1 MLYCNHGGPPFPD
14 RRRGRPS
21 WLGRNDY
28 CLRVAGC
35 GVGPVTAASA
45 IRLDRLELRHGALP
59 VVSALS
65 GTFQPGSLTALVG
78 PNGAGKTTLLR
89 AIMGLH
95 PPASGRIERG
105 GLVASDFALLPQ
117 GTQLDRSFPIICRD
131 VVALAAPGLGSFR
144 ALGRRRLA
152 AASDAISR
160 VGLAG
165 LEMRP
170 VQALSAGQF
179 QRLLFARTILQDAAA
194 ILMDEPFS
202 AVDAATTRLLL
213 TIIHEW
219 HAQGRTLVVVLHDM
233 DIVRHHF
240 PHTLMLNGEASLW
253 GATAVVA
260 DCCPSFERHGPEGQA
275 PVREATGRQA
285 A

>member
-1 MLYCNHGGPPFPD
+1 M
-14 RRRGRPS
+14 
-21 WLGRNDY
+21 
-28 CLRVAGC
+28 
-35 GVGPVTAASA
+35 T
-45 IRLDRLELRHGALP
+45 
-59 VVSALS
+59 VVSDLS

-89 AIMGLH
+89 AMLGLH
-95 PPASGRIERG
+95 RPTFGRVDRG

-117 GTQLDRSFPIICRD
+117 GSQLDRSFPIVCRD
-131 VVALAAPGLGSFR
+131 VVALAAPGLGAFR
-144 ALGRRRLA
+144 ALSKRRLA
-152 AASDAISR
+152 AALDAMGR
-160 VGLAG
+160 VGLDG

-179 QRLLFARTILQDAAA
+179 QRLLFARTIVQDATV

-202 AVDAATTRLLL
+202 AVDEATTRLLL

-233 DIVRHHF
+233 DLVRHHF
-240 PHTLMLNGEASLW
+240 PHTLMLSRG
-253 GATAVVA
+253 GAIWDRTAELA
-260 DCCPSFERHGPEGQA
+260 DRWPSFDRGMPEYQRLKTQ
-275 PVREATGRQA
+275 PTGRQA

>member
-1 MLYCNHGGPPFPD
+1 MLYCNHGGPTFPD

-21 WLGRNDY
+21 WPGRNDY
-28 CLRVAGC
+28 RLRLARC
-35 GVGPVTAASA
+35 GLGPVTVVSA
-45 IRLDRLELRHGALP
+45 IHLDHLELRHGALP
-59 VVSALS
+59 VLSALS

-95 PPASGRIERG
+95 PPASGRIDRG
-105 GLVASDFALLPQ
+105 GLLASDLALLPQ

-131 VVALAAPGLGSFR
+131 VVALAAPGLGPFR

-152 AASDAISR
+152 AASEAISR

-219 HAQGRTLVVVLHDM
+219 HAQGRTLIVVLHDM

-240 PHTLMLNGEASLW
+240 PQTLMLNGEASLW
-253 GATAVVA
+253 GATAAVI
-260 DCCPSFERHGPEGQA
+260 DHCPSFERHGPECQA
-275 PVREATGRQA
+275 AEREATGRQA

>member
-1 MLYCNHGGPPFPD
+1 MA
-14 RRRGRPS
+14 
-21 WLGRNDY
+21 
-28 CLRVAGC
+28 V
-35 GVGPVTAASA
+35 SA
-45 IRLDRLELRHGALP
+45 IRLDQLELRHGALP

-89 AIMGLH
+89 AILGLH
-95 PPASGRIERG
+95 PPASGRIDRG
-105 GLVASDFALLPQ
+105 GMIASDFALLPQ

-131 VVALAAPGLGSFR
+131 VVALAAPGLGPFR

-179 QRLLFARTILQDAAA
+179 QRLLFARTILQDAAV

-213 TIIHEW
+213 SIIHEW

-233 DIVRHHF
+233 DIVRRHF
-240 PHTLMLNGEASLW
+240 PHTLMLSGEASLW
-253 GATAVVA
+253 DATAVVT
-260 DCCPSFERHGPEGQA
+260 DRCPSFERDGPERRA
-275 PVREATGRQA
+275 PERAATGRQA

>member
-1 MLYCNHGGPPFPD
+1 MLYCNHGGPTFPNC
-14 RRRGRPS
+14 RRDRPS

-28 CLRVAGC
+28 RLRVAGC
-35 GVGPVTAASA
+35 GVGLVMAVSA
-45 IRLDRLELRHGALP
+45 IRLDQLELRHGALP

-89 AIMGLH
+89 AILGLH
-95 PPASGRIERG
+95 PPASGRIDRG
-105 GLVASDFALLPQ
+105 GMIASDFALLPQ

-131 VVALAAPGLGSFR
+131 VVALAAPGLGPFR

-179 QRLLFARTILQDAAA
+179 QRLLFARTILQDAAV

-213 TIIHEW
+213 SIIHEW

-233 DIVRHHF
+233 DIVRRHF
-240 PHTLMLNGEASLW
+240 PHTLMLSGEASLW
-253 GATAVVA
+253 DATAVVT
-260 DCCPSFERHGPEGQA
+260 DRCPSFERDGPERRA
-275 PVREATGRQA
+275 PERAATGRQA

>member
-1 MLYCNHGGPPFPD
+1 MLYCNHDRPAFSA
-14 RRRGRPS
+14 RRRARPDWPGNGAGRVR
-21 WLGRNDY
+21 LAGRS
-28 CLRVAGC
+28 
-35 GVGPVTAASA
+35 VGLVITVPP
-45 IRLDRLELRHGALP
+45 IHLDNLELRHGALT

-78 PNGAGKTTLLR
+78 SNGAGKTTLLR
-89 AIMGLH
+89 AMLGLH
-95 PPASGRIERG
+95 RPTFGQVDRG

-117 GTQLDRSFPIICRD
+117 GSQLDRSFPIACRD
-131 VVALAAPGLGSFR
+131 VVALAAPGLGAFR
-144 ALGRRRLA
+144 ALGKRRLTA
-152 AASDAISR
+152 ALDAIKR
-160 VGLAG
+160 VGLDG

-179 QRLLFARTILQDAAA
+179 QRLLFARTIFQDAAV

-202 AVDAATTRLLL
+202 AVDEATTRLLL

-233 DIVRHHF
+233 ELVRHHF
-240 PHTLMLNGEASLW
+240 PDTLMLSGEGTRW
-253 GATAVVA
+253 GRTAELA
-260 DCCPSFERHGPEGQA
+260 DRWPWFDCGVTEYQRLKTPP
-275 PVREATGRQA
+275 TGRQA

>member
-1 MLYCNHGGPPFPD
+1 MLYCNHGGPTFPNC
-14 RRRGRPS
+14 RRDRPS
-21 WLGRNDY
+21 WLGRNDDR
-28 CLRVAGC
+28 LRVAGC
-35 GVGPVTAASA
+35 GVGLVMAVSV
-45 IRLDRLELRHGALP
+45 IRLDQLELRHGALP

-89 AIMGLH
+89 AILGLH
-95 PPASGRIERG
+95 PPASGRIDRG
-105 GLVASDFALLPQ
+105 GMIASDFALLPQ

-131 VVALAAPGLGSFR
+131 VVALAAPGLGPFR

-179 QRLLFARTILQDAAA
+179 QRLLFARTILQDAAV

-213 TIIHEW
+213 SIIHEW

-233 DIVRHHF
+233 DIVRRHF
-240 PHTLMLNGEASLW
+240 PHTLMLSGEASLW
-253 GATAVVA
+253 DATAVVT
-260 DCCPSFERHGPEGQA
+260 DRCPSFERDGPERRA
-275 PVREATGRQA
+275 PERAATGRQA